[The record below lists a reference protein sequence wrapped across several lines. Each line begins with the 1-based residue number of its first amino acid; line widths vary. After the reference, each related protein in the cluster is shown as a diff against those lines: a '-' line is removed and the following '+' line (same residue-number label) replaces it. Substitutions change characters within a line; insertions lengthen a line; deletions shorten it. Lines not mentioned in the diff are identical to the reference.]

1 MTPLPQNVVELCRA
15 LVRIPSVN
23 PAGNPGV
30 AQPGEKACAEFAAHF
45 LEKECGARAE
55 LRPVRAG
62 RPNVAGFFPKDRE
75 GKPRVIFAPHTD
87 TVSVV
92 GMTIDPFAAEL
103 RDGKIFGRGASDT
116 KGPMAAMLWALREMR
131 GEIPALPVEIVFAGL
146 MGEEAGQHGAKAFA
160 AETRADFA
168 LIGEPTNC
176 DIVHTHKG
184 SAWLTLRTRGRAA
197 HSSRPELGENAI
209 VKMLRLLDFV
219 GTEMAAEFAT
229 ILDPVLGAPTV
240 SIGTITGGTKTNIV
254 PESCEATVDL
264 RIVPA
269 QAVPEFAGLLE
280 TRLRGVCPE
289 VEIALAVSQPLHT
302 DPANPFIRALENAG
316 GKCTGAP
323 WFCDAA
329 VFAEAGIPAVAAGPG
344 DIAQA
349 HTPDEWIAVEELERG
364 VEFYKKFLLNL

>member
-1 MTPLPQNVVELCRA
+1 MKSPQNVVELCQS

-30 AQPGEKACAEFAAHF
+30 ERPGEKACAEFVADF
-45 LEKECGARAE
+45 LESECGARAE
-55 LRPVRAG
+55 IRPAFET
-62 RPNVAGFFPKDRE
+62 RPNVVGFFPKNRA
-75 GKPRVIFAPHTD
+75 GKPRIVFAPHTD
-87 TVSVV
+87 TVSVA
-92 GMTIDPFAAEL
+92 GMSINPFAAEL
-103 RDGKIFGRGASDT
+103 RDGKIFGRGACDT

-131 GEIPALPVEIVFAGL
+131 DEIAELPVEVVFAGL
-146 MGEEAGQHGAKAFA
+146 MGEEAGQHGAKAFVA
-160 AETRADFA
+160 NTHADFA
-168 LIGEPTNC
+168 LVAEPTGC

-184 SAWLTLRTRGRAA
+184 STWLTLRTRGRAA

-219 GTEMAAEFAT
+219 RTEMTAEFAT

-240 SIGTITGGTKTNIV
+240 SIGTISGGAKTNIV

-264 RIVPA
+264 RTVPS

-280 TRLRGVCPE
+280 KRLRAICPDA
-289 VEIALAVSQPLHT
+289 EIELAVSRPLFT
-302 DPANPFIRALENAG
+302 DPSHPFIHALEKAG
-316 GKCTGAP
+316 GKCVGAP

-329 VFAEAGIPAVAAGPG
+329 IFSVAGIPAVAAGPG

-364 VEFYKKFLLNL
+364 VKFYRAFLENL